1 MVSVIKMKTISERL
15 REGLF
20 LRHMKQSE
28 LAAISGI
35 NKGSIS
41 CYLSGAYEPKQ
52 KSIYKMAKA
61 LNVSEA
67 WLMGHDVSP
76 ERDPEPDDPNRIE
89 TTGTAPVIDG
99 IAAVAPIL
107 AQENIVGYMTITVQ
121 NPEEYFAL
129 IVRGDSMIG
138 AGIPDGCKVLIHIQ
152 PTAENGQI
160 VACRVNGDEATLKRF
175 KQRGE
180 TVFLLPENPDYEPY
194 IVPVVDFENGEA
206 EILGVVKQII
216 IDVR

>member
-1 MVSVIKMKTISERL
+1 MTVGDRIRQRRRALGMSADELGEQIGKNRATIYRYEKGDIENVPTPIIKD
-15 REGLF
+15 
-20 LRHMKQSE
+20 
-28 LAAISGI
+28 LAEALQT
-35 NKGSIS
+35 SIE
-41 CYLSGAYEPKQ
+41 Y
-52 KSIYKMAKA
+52 
-61 LNVSEA
+61 
-67 WLMGHDVSP
+67 LMGWDGL
-76 ERDPEPDDPNRIE
+76 
-89 TTGTAPVIDG
+89 TKTAGKAAFAATGTVPVMDG
-99 IAAVAPIL
+99 IAAGAPIL
-107 AQENIVGYMTITVQ
+107 ARENIVDYMPVTTK